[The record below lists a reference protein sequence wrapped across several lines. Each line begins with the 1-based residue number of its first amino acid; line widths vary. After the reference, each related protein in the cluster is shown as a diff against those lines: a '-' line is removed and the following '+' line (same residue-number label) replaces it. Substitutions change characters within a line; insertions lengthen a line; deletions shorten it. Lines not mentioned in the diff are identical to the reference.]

1 MAEMKQEYLEKLFD
15 LIELQEV
22 LFASSQFGL
31 SGLGEWTIIDKPYRS
46 HFARRHSRMLLKFD
60 ERYNDW
66 DDYTFSLKMYVRLT
80 WLFDLLDLPTK
91 RDAVRGLYSQ
101 LAMCGRGVGDSW
113 YTTDAV
119 YKIWPEFNEAAW
131 SLLEQEIRRHTS
143 PYDYESKQE
152 EMLTCLK
159 PGGDYKGFLPRS

>member
-80 WLFDLLDLPTK
+80 WLFDLLDL
-91 RDAVRGLYSQ
+91 
-101 LAMCGRGVGDSW
+101 
-113 YTTDAV
+113 
-119 YKIWPEFNEAAW
+119 IWPEFNEAAW